1 MIESLIKPE
10 TAEKKPTDTFIAA
23 FLFTILACILTMQIQ
38 EVGRGSGFL
47 VVSFISIASAPFL
60 VRLFKI
66 EEKKTRGNLFQRHSA
81 LIKIFVFFFIGI
93 IFASSLFFVLTQ
105 NNRIFSDQ
113 LNDLCS
119 KGVVKDPVCIETQMT
134 GQSVGSFSMT
144 AKAINGLSFQTILL
158 NNLKVLGLAFLFSFI
173 LGAGAIFLISWN
185 ATIIGV
191 LIGKIA
197 QDPLTFGSISIG
209 NNIFLNYLI
218 ALPYT
223 LLRLL
228 PHGMFEFGAYFF
240 GAIAGGILS
249 VAIIKK
255 QEEGMQAFLFAFK
268 DSLEY
273 LVISVVLITI
283 GAAIEIMI

>member
-10 TAEKKPTDTFIAA
+10 TAEKKPADSFIAG
-23 FLFTILACILTMQIQ
+23 FLFTIAACILAFEIQ
-38 EVGRGSGFL
+38 PASSGSGFL

-66 EEKKTRGNLFQRHSA
+66 EEKRVTGNLFDRHAA
-81 LIKIFVFFFIGI
+81 LIEIFSFFFVGVILG
-93 IFASSLFFVLTQ
+93 SSLFFVLTQ
-105 NNRIFSDQ
+105 NSAVFTDQ
-113 LNDLCS
+113 LKDLCA
-119 KGVVKDPVCIETQMT
+119 KGVVSDKTCMGESVT
-134 GQSVGSFSMT
+134 GQAIGLFSGTGNAIKGLSFSM
-144 AKAINGLSFQTILL
+144 ILF
-158 NNLKVLGLAFLFSFI
+158 NNLKVLALAFVFSFL

-197 QDPLTFGSISIG
+197 QDPLTFGSITVG
-209 NNIFLNYLI
+209 NNIYLNYLI

-223 LLRLL
+223 LLKLL
-228 PHGMFEFGAYFF
+228 PHGIFEFGGYFF

-249 VAIIKK
+249 VALIKK
-255 QEEGMQAFLFAFK
+255 DEEGTRAFLLAFK

-273 LVISVVLITI
+273 LLIAIILIVV
-283 GAAIEIMI
+283 GAGIESAI